1 MKNKLLKI
9 YLLGFI
15 LITLL
20 NSCTKPKIE
29 LKLNLEQGKT
39 YLMGYQTDMKMN
51 QKIMGMSIDVKMKID
66 MDLLFKTIG
75 YDKDSNYLMETTYK
89 SMNYKMNAQGQ
100 DIEFGTE
107 TIAKDSTMNKV
118 FNAFKGKSFTITFNK
133 YGKIIDVHGID
144 SIMTTFFNDNYY
156 TDSTKINEIKELFG
170 KNFGEES
177 IINNFSS
184 FFGYFP
190 EKEVSIGEKWKNNT
204 TIKTMF
210 ALNIDNEYQLIDNK
224 NDLYNIGIQ
233 SNIKTDSK
241 NSTMDVQGMQMKF
254 EMKGTQT
261 GYIKL
266 DQKTGWIKES
276 EIKQK
281 IVGDARMSKS
291 EIPGGGN
298 FSIPYTV
305 ESTTKIFL
313 K

>member
-20 NSCTKPKIE
+20 NSCTKPKIT

-75 YDKDSNYLMETTYK
+75 YDKDSNYIMETTYQ

-133 YGKIIDVHGID
+133 FGKIINVQGID

-190 EKEVSIGEKWKNNT
+190 EKEVSIGEKWNNNT

-241 NSTMDVQGMQMKF
+241 NSTMEVQGMQMKF

-281 IVGDARMSKS
+281 IAGDARMSKS

>member
-9 YLLGFI
+9 SLFGLI

-20 NSCTKPKIE
+20 NSCTKPKIA
-29 LKLNLEQGKT
+29 LKLNLEQGKS

-75 YDKDSNYLMETTYK
+75 YDKDSNYIMETTYQ

-100 DIEFGTE
+100 DIEFGTDK
-107 TIAKDSTMNKV
+107 TSKDSIMSKV
-118 FNAFKGKSFTITFNK
+118 FSSFKGKTFTITFSK
-133 YGKIIDVHGID
+133 YGKIIDVQGID
-144 SIMTTFFNDNYY
+144 SIMTSFFNDNYF

-177 IINNFSS
+177 IKNNFSS

-190 EKEVSIGEKWKNNT
+190 EKEVSIGEKWNNNT
-204 TIKTMF
+204 SIKTMF
-210 ALNIDNEYQLIDNK
+210 ALNIDNQYQLIDNK
-224 NDLYNIGIQ
+224 NELYNIGIQ

-241 NSTMDVQGMQMKF
+241 NSTMEVQGMQMKF
-254 EMKGTQT
+254 NMKGTQT
-261 GYIKL
+261 GFIKL

-281 IVGDARMSKS
+281 IVGDASMSKS

-298 FSIPYTV
+298 FSIPYTI